1 MEPYLERLL
10 AEVLKLPVEDRAMLA
25 SALIDSLQE
34 NGDEELDPELL
45 AEVERRIL
53 EVDEGRVRLEPWSEV
68 RKRLFGR

>member
-34 NGDEELDPELL
+34 NGDEELNPELL
-45 AEVERRIL
+45 AEIDRRIL